1 MAGSSI
7 KLRDKLSVKDINNI
21 MKYGEKVTIL
31 FDVSHDLDEKPP
43 HFEINVIFDKKN
55 MEEFGA
61 KAGDTYN
68 KLRLST
74 QELDKKFKDGGK
86 TNGVKYEVTKFE
98 KTMYLKAKQKGK
110 MLPYVKWKKGDE
122 PLEKQMIKVT
132 Y

>member
-1 MAGSSI
+1 MAGASI
-7 KLRDKLSVKDINNI
+7 KLRDKISVKDIKNI
-21 MKYGEKVTIL
+21 VKYGYKVEIL
-31 FDVSHDLDEKPP
+31 FDVSHALDQKPP
-43 HFEINVIFDKKN
+43 HFEINVFFEKQD

-74 QELDKKFKDGGK
+74 QELDKRFKNGK
-86 TNGVKYEVTKFE
+86 TDRLKYEVMKFD
-98 KTMYLKAKQKGK
+98 KTMILSAKQKGE
-110 MLPYVKWKKGDE
+110 LIPYTKWKKGDE